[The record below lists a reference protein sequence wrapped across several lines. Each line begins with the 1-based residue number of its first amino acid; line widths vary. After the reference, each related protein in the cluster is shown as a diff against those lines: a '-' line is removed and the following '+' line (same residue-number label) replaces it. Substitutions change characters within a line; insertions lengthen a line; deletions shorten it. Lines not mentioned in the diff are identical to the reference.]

1 MSTFATARRLPNLGG
16 LGDRFFANASM
27 RVGGTTI
34 LIVALLAV
42 LAPWL
47 TPYSPDAQ
55 NLTLRLSPPPFL
67 GGDWANADWSHPL
80 GTDALGR
87 DYLSRLLFGAR
98 LTLLIGIG
106 ATALSSVIGIT
117 LGLLAGYFGGRIE
130 MLIGFVIN
138 VRLSMP
144 IMLIMLSLVA
154 LLGNSTLLIMLVLS
168 GFLWDR
174 FAVVSRAV
182 TMQLR
187 DREFV
192 LAAKASG
199 CSDARILFGEI
210 LPNLVRP
217 ILVVATLE
225 VAHAILLESAL
236 SFLGLGVKAPGVS
249 WGLMIAEAKDFVFFQ
264 SWLVTIP
271 GAMIFV
277 LVGAI
282 NLYCEGLKSGD
293 GRVS

>member
-1 MSTFATARRLPNLGG
+1 MTDLAATQPRPLLGRIGRRLFP
-16 LGDRFFANASM
+16 NASM
-27 RVGGTTI
+27 RVGG
-34 LIVALLAV
+34 AV
-42 LAPWL
+42 IIAIAMIAILAPWAA
-47 TPYSPDAQ
+47 PYSPDMQ
-55 NLTLRLSPPPFL
+55 DLTHRLSAPALF
-67 GGDWANADWSHPL
+67 GDWAHADWSHPL

-87 DYLSRLLFGAR
+87 DYLSRLIYGAQ
-98 LTLLIGIG
+98 LSLLIGVG
-106 ATALSSVIGIT
+106 AALLSSLIGIS
-117 LGLLAGYFGGRIE
+117 LGMAAGYFGGRIE
-130 MLIGFVIN
+130 TAIGFIVN

-154 LLGNSTLLIMLVLS
+154 LLGNSTHLIVLVLS

-182 TMQLR
+182 TIQLR

-192 LAAKASG
+192 LAAKAAG
-199 CSDARILFGEI
+199 CSDARILVSEI

-217 ILVVATLE
+217 MLVVATLE

-236 SFLGLGVKAPGVS
+236 SFLGLGVKAPAVS
-249 WGLMIAEAKDFVFFQ
+249 WGLMIAEAKTFVFFQ

-271 GAMIFV
+271 GAMIFI

-293 GRVS
+293 GGVK

>member
-1 MSTFATARRLPNLGG
+1 MTTVAITRRRSVLAG

-27 RVGGTTI
+27 RIGGTVI
-34 LIVALLAV
+34 LVVALLA
-42 LAPWL
+42 LFAPWL
-47 TPYSPDAQ
+47 APAAPEAQ
-55 NLTLRLSPPPFL
+55 NLALRLSPPPLF
-67 GGDWANADWSHPL
+67 GGDWAHADWSHPL

-87 DYLSRLLFGAR
+87 DYLSRLLYGAR
-98 LTLLIGIG
+98 LTLLIGLG
-106 ATALSSVIGIT
+106 ATALSSVIGIS
-117 LGLLAGYFGGRIE
+117 LGMAAGYFGGRVE

-154 LLGNSTLLIMLVLS
+154 LLGNSTWLIMLVLS

-271 GAMIFV
+271 GAMIFL

-282 NLYCEGLKSGD
+282 NLYCEGLKTGD
-293 GRVS
+293 GGVR

>member
-1 MSTFATARRLPNLGG
+1 MA
-16 LGDRFFANASM
+16 
-27 RVGGTTI
+27 
-34 LIVALLAV
+34 
-42 LAPWL
+42 
-47 TPYSPDAQ
+47 
-55 NLTLRLSPPPFL
+55 
-67 GGDWANADWSHPL
+67 
-80 GTDALGR
+80 
-87 DYLSRLLFGAR
+87 
-98 LTLLIGIG
+98 
-106 ATALSSVIGIT
+106 
-117 LGLLAGYFGGRIE
+117 AGYFGGRVE
-130 MLIGFVIN
+130 TVIGFIVN

-168 GFLWDR
+168 CFLWDR

-192 LAAKASG
+192 LAAKAAG
-199 CSDARILFGEI
+199 CSDARILLGEI

-249 WGLMIAEAKDFVFFQ
+249 WGLMIAEAKNFVFFQ
-264 SWLVTIP
+264 SWLITIP
-271 GAMIFV
+271 GAMIFI

-293 GRVS
+293 GGTK

>member
-1 MSTFATARRLPNLGG
+1 MSIAAIQHRPSFAGFGRRLFP
-16 LGDRFFANASM
+16 NASM
-27 RVGGTTI
+27 RVGGTVII
-34 LIVALLAV
+34 LIALVALF
-42 LAPWL
+42 APWL
-47 TPYSPDAQ
+47 APYSPDAQ
-55 NLTLRLSPPPFL
+55 DLSFRLAPPALF
-67 GGDWANADWSHPL
+67 GDWASANWAHPL

-87 DYLSRLLFGAR
+87 DYLSRLIYGAQ
-98 LTLLIGIG
+98 LSLLIGVG
-106 ATALSSVIGIT
+106 AAALSSLIGIS
-117 LGLLAGYFGGRIE
+117 LGMAAGYFGGRVE
-130 MLIGFVIN
+130 TVIGFIVN

-192 LAAKASG
+192 LAAKAAG
-199 CSDARILFGEI
+199 CSDLRILLGEI
-210 LPNLVRP
+210 LPNLMRP

-249 WGLMIAEAKDFVFFQ
+249 WGLMIAEAKNFVFFQ
-264 SWLVTIP
+264 SWLITIP
-271 GAMIFV
+271 GAMIFI

-293 GRVS
+293 GGVK

>member
-1 MSTFATARRLPNLGG
+1 MSIAAIQRRPSLAGFGRRLFP
-16 LGDRFFANASM
+16 NASM
-27 RVGGTTI
+27 RIGGTVII
-34 LIVALLAV
+34 LIALVALF
-42 LAPWL
+42 APWL
-47 TPYSPDAQ
+47 APYSPDAQ
-55 NLTLRLSPPPFL
+55 DLSFRLAPPVLF
-67 GGDWANADWSHPL
+67 GDWAGANWAHPL

-87 DYLSRLLFGAR
+87 DYLSRLIYGAQ
-98 LTLLIGIG
+98 LSLLIGVG
-106 ATALSSVIGIT
+106 AATLSSLIGIS
-117 LGLLAGYFGGRIE
+117 LGMAAGYFGGRVETI
-130 MLIGFVIN
+130 IGFIVN

-192 LAAKASG
+192 LAAKAAG
-199 CSDARILFGEI
+199 CSDLRILLGEI
-210 LPNLVRP
+210 LPNLMRP

-249 WGLMIAEAKDFVFFQ
+249 WGLMIAEAKNFVFFQ
-264 SWLVTIP
+264 SWLITIP
-271 GAMIFV
+271 GAMIFI

-293 GRVS
+293 GGVK

>member
-1 MSTFATARRLPNLGG
+1 MTAAAATRHRPLLAG
-16 LGDRFFANASM
+16 LGERLFANASM
-27 RVGGTTI
+27 RAGGTVI
-34 LIVALLAV
+34 LVVALLAV
-42 LAPWL
+42 FAPWL
-47 TPYSPDAQ
+47 APYSPEAQ
-55 NLTLRLSPPPFL
+55 DLTLRLMPPPLF
-67 GGDWANADWSHPL
+67 GGDWLHADWSHPL

-87 DYLSRLLFGAR
+87 DYLSRLLYGAR

-117 LGLLAGYFGGRIE
+117 LGMAAGYFGGRVE

-154 LLGNSTLLIMLVLS
+154 LLGNSTWLIMLVLS

-182 TMQLR
+182 TKQLR

-199 CSDARILFGEI
+199 CGDGRILFGEI

-271 GAMIFV
+271 GAMIFL

-293 GRVS
+293 GGVR